1 MCCLLPGR
9 LGADAGPGRHP
20 KVPCGWNLVV
30 RRVCAAPPVWESQT
44 IEGPRPAAGPRLAGR
59 LSGRSPM
66 ADPPAA
72 APDGAAMSGQDSLLA
87 TKLYVPRPQP
97 GFVPRPRL
105 VQALSQ
111 GLARGR
117 VLICAPAGFGKTSLL
132 ADWARS
138 GGRPVAWLGL
148 DAGDND
154 PARFWRYVGAAL
166 GKAQAGIA
174 QGLGPPLW
182 APPP

>member
-1 MCCLLPGR
+1 MHRHETPASAGAERRAAWRHPMTHSGTLSGDKPADPSGR
-9 LGADAGPGRHP
+9 L
-20 KVPCGWNLVV
+20 
-30 RRVCAAPPVWESQT
+30 
-44 IEGPRPAAGPRLAGR
+44 
-59 LSGRSPM
+59 PM

-72 APDGAAMSGQDSLLA
+72 AQAGVAMSGQDVLLA
-87 TKLYVPRPQP
+87 TKLHVARPQP

-154 PARFWRYVGAAL
+154 PARFWRYVIGALGAAPPRSAERL
-166 GKAQAGIA
+166 G
-174 QGLGPPLW
+174 
-182 APPP
+182 